1 LKLIQNVAISQEKGK
16 IMGFWFSTMFD
27 LSEKEKKAWQ
37 DIPEKQFWI
46 KTSLLIGVAGLL
58 LLVTFFLGAPTNN

>member
-1 LKLIQNVAISQEKGK
+1 
-16 IMGFWFSTMFD
+16 MGFWFSTMFD